1 MQRGTHLRRATA
13 FAGSLTAVHP
23 HPYFSGWR
31 MLGVSSAGMLLAQ
44 IAQSSGIAVFVDPM
58 IGEFGWSRSVISL
71 AYTVSTLISAA
82 VVLFAGRMLDRRGHR
97 QVMLWATIVFA
108 ISLVAMGA
116 INGVV
121 ALMVFMI
128 VMRVSGGSILP
139 LASRTLVALWF
150 SRRRGRAISIVNV
163 GKMFGVALLPLGDAL
178 LVESIGWRAAWRV
191 NAIIVVV
198 VMIPLALWFVHS
210 RPEHIG
216 QFPDGIRPEP
226 QPQPLRAADGPRRN
240 LHELS
245 WTLRQAS
252 HNRAFWLLLSSSF
265 VPALV
270 TNGIAFNQ
278 ISILSHR
285 GLTSTQAAM
294 TFTVESVIALP
305 VTILA
310 GWVADRYGPRYVL
323 IAGNSLLLVSTLW
336 LGMPSTLTMALI
348 YAAMRAV
355 TSGTWVLGIEAA
367 FPLYFGRAHLGS
379 LASVNFCVTF
389 IGAAIGPLPL
399 AFAYDRFGHYDMAI
413 WSLAILPAVATVTSF
428 LAWPP
433 RSEPTVG

>member
-1 MQRGTHLRRATA
+1 VL
-13 FAGSLTAVHP
+13 
-23 HPYFSGWR
+23 
-31 MLGVSSAGMLLAQ
+31 LLA
-44 IAQSSGIAVFVDPM
+44 
-58 IGEFGWSRSVISL
+58 
-71 AYTVSTLISAA
+71 
-82 VVLFAGRMLDRRGHR
+82 GRVLDRRGHR

-116 INGVV
+116 INGVI
-121 ALMVFMI
+121 ALMVVMI

-163 GKMFGVALLPLGDAL
+163 GKMFGVALLPLGDTL

-191 NAIIVVV
+191 NAILVVV

-210 RPEHIG
+210 RPEHVG
-216 QFPDGIRPEP
+216 QFPDGVRPEQLP
-226 QPQPLRAADGPRRN
+226 AADGTRRSVQ
-240 LHELS
+240 EIS

-252 HNRAFWLLLSSSF
+252 RNRAFWLLLSASL

-294 TFTVESVIALP
+294 TFTVESMIALP

-310 GWVADRYGPRYVL
+310 GWVADRYGPRHVL

-336 LGMPSTLTMALI
+336 LGITNTLTMALI
-348 YAAMRAV
+348 YAAMRAI

-379 LASVNFCVTF
+379 LSSVNFCVTF

-399 AFAYDRFGHYDMAI
+399 AFAYDSFGRYDIAI
-413 WSLAILPAVATVTSF
+413 WSLAVLPEISTVTAL
-428 LAWPP
+428 LAFPP
-433 RSEPTVG
+433 RSGPTPISWT